1 IIFILPIK
9 TFAVDYTI
17 DEMDIDVELKE
28 DGDVFVTENQ
38 TYTFE
43 SEFNGITRVLIRK
56 EGTDIV
62 NVEERENNEELKIE
76 QDDTENK
83 MNTFESE
90 FNGITRVLI
99 RKEGTDIVNV
109 EERENNED
117 LKIEQDD
124 TEYKIHRKGKNETVT
139 IELSYLIEDGLTI
152 YSDVAEFAWPFF
164 DTNNESDYEQ
174 FEAT

>member
-1 IIFILPIK
+1 MKKIYGIIILLVIIFILPIK

-17 DEMDIDVELKE
+17 DEMDINVELWE

-43 SEFNGITRVLIRK
+43 SEFNGITRVLIPK

-62 NVEERENNEELKIE
+62 NVEA
-76 QDDTENK
+76 
-83 MNTFESE
+83 
-90 FNGITRVLI
+90 
-99 RKEGTDIVNV
+99 
-109 EERENNED
+109 RENNED

-124 TEYKIHRKGKNETVT
+124 TEYKIHRKGENETVT

-152 YSDVAEFAWPFF
+152 YSDVAEFAWLFF
-164 DTNNESDYEQ
+164 VTNIDTDYEQ
-174 FEAT
+174 FEIVRAHV

>member
-1 IIFILPIK
+1 IIFILLIK
-9 TFAVDYTI
+9 TLVVDYTI

-28 DGDVFVTENQ
+28 DYDVFVTENQ

-62 NVEERENNEELKIE
+62 NVEARENNEE
-76 QDDTENK
+76 
-83 MNTFESE
+83 
-90 FNGITRVLI
+90 
-99 RKEGTDIVNV
+99 
-109 EERENNED
+109 

-139 IELSYLIEDGLTI
+139 IELSYLIKEGNTI
-152 YSDVAEFAWPFF
+152 YADVAEMAW
-164 DTNNESDYEQ
+164 
-174 FEAT
+174 

>member
-1 IIFILPIK
+1 MKKIYGIIILLVIIFILPIK

-62 NVEERENNEELKIE
+62 NVEARENNEELKIE
-76 QDDTENK
+76 QDDTE
-83 MNTFESE
+83 
-90 FNGITRVLI
+90 
-99 RKEGTDIVNV
+99 
-109 EERENNED
+109 
-117 LKIEQDD
+117 
-124 TEYKIHRKGKNETVT
+124 YKIHRKVKKATVN
-139 IELSYLIEDGLTI
+139 IDLRYLLKDVLYI
-152 YSDVAEFAWPFF
+152 YSIDIYV
-164 DTNNESDYEQ
+164 
-174 FEAT
+174 